1 MSALTLFFVGAET
14 ADRME
19 IGYMKIN
26 FQTGEVAGTEK
37 QYTGKKTTGNNTAT
51 QATGNEYLNKAVY
64 ADFMSDNDRAW
75 NLTGDGKEKG
85 KSLIELQQEA
95 GNVDVGIQQD
105 YMTVMSNTMSEED
118 YAKLQEDG
126 FDFKSMDPDEAVT
139 IVDKIKAELAKSG
152 QIIAGYND
160 DLDVNVLAEA
170 VGSDTL
176 ARQIAE
182 SFKDADIPL
191 TDENVDMI
199 NKAWDMASKLTT
211 PDDGAVSYMIDNEL
225 DTEIWNLYLAQ
236 NSGSSNGAAGTG
248 RYYAEDIKG
257 YYTCTGLG
265 DTDGMQEQIDRII
278 QQSSQELNDD
288 SRSDAKWLM
297 DRGLLVT
304 ADNLDR
310 LSDIKQC
317 EFPVTEETFAK
328 AAATAIA
335 EGKNP
340 VHADLSDTENIYT
353 KAAEMLYE
361 YNSEEK
367 WESLGDNITARRQL
381 EEIRLRMTAE
391 VNVKLLK
398 NNSDFAIDTA
408 PMEQLV
414 EALKKAEQEVA
425 AKYFPGADDAVEK
438 YQLLNNTQD
447 VVRDIPSLPVGII
460 GTYAIEDAK
469 DTLSEFHMA
478 GSSLK
483 DAYIKANESYE
494 EMMTVPRADLGDSI
508 KKAFANVDDI
518 LKDLNL
524 EVNDENRRAVR
535 ILGYNQMAVT
545 EENIEKVLAADTQ
558 VRDVVR
564 KMTPAATLQMI
575 RDGVNPLEKTFEE
588 LNGYFDESGSGYEEQ
603 SESYSRFLYR
613 LEHKKEISDDE
624 RDAYIGVFRMMRQIE
639 RTDGAAVGALVNSQ
653 AQIQFSSLLSAVR
666 SSRFKSLDVKVEDAF
681 GTVSQI
687 VKNGDSISDQIA
699 RGFVNRVD
707 DILTEVSESP
717 EADRA
722 YYDEE
727 LAEIR
732 EAANAG
738 QDAVELLQRGNMT
751 ASAENLIAAEELLN
765 GEETLFG
772 KADRHIK
779 SKDTNA
785 GEELLSKAGALW
797 EKLDSKEDFKEDYAD
812 TLSSLNEMVEEMSF
826 DEAASIDVRDMKLM
840 HKQLNIAASLASD
853 EEYII
858 PMYIGDNLS
867 QVHFS
872 VRQQEAGKGEVHIQV
887 NMQDDSS
894 MEADFRLQNGV
905 LSGILRGNSEGE
917 VTKLKSAADIMNER
931 LTGSDEELNGI
942 TAGEINV
949 YRSDEY
955 NVNRAGM
962 DAGINKTDG
971 AENIELYRI
980 AKVFLQSIRQS

>member
-1 MSALTLFFVGAET
+1 
-14 ADRME
+14 
-19 IGYMKIN
+19 MKIN
-26 FQTGEVAGTEK
+26 FQTGDITGTEK
-37 QYTGKKTTGNNTAT
+37 QYAGKKTTENKTAG
-51 QATGNEYLNKAVY
+51 QISADGYQNGVVY
-64 ADFMSDNDRAW
+64 ADFMSDNDRLW
-75 NLTGDGKEKG
+75 NLSSDNSQKG
-85 KSLIELQQEA
+85 KSLIEIQQEA

-118 YAKLQEDG
+118 YAKLEEDG
-126 FDFKSMDPDEAVT
+126 FDFKSMNPDEAVT

-160 DLDVNVLAEA
+160 DIDMDVLAEA
-170 VGSDTL
+170 VGSETL
-176 ARQIAE
+176 ARQVAE
-182 SFKDADIPL
+182 SFSDADIPL
-191 TDENVDMI
+191 TDENVDMLGQ
-199 NKAWDMASKLTT
+199 AWDMASSLTA
-211 PDDGAVSYMIDNEL
+211 PSDGAIGYMIDNEMAP
-225 DTEIWNLYLAQ
+225 EIWNLYLAQ
-236 NSGSSNGAAGTG
+236 NSGSGNIASGAGG
-248 RYYAEDIKG
+248 YYAEDVKG
-257 YYTCTGLG
+257 YYTQSGTD
-265 DTDGMQEQIDRII
+265 DTKGMQEQIERII
-278 QQSSQELNDD
+278 EQSSLELNDD
-288 SRSDAKWLM
+288 SRADAQWLI
-297 DRGLLVT
+297 DRGLPVT

-340 VHADLSDTENIYT
+340 VHADLSDTENIYE
-353 KAAEMLYE
+353 KAAKMLSEYTSDEM
-361 YNSEEK
+361 

-425 AKYFPGADDAVEK
+425 AKYFPDADDAVEK
-438 YQLLNNTQD
+438 YQMFNHAQD
-447 VVRDIPSLPVGII
+447 IVRDIPSLPLGII
-460 GTYAIEDAK
+460 GTYAIEDTE
-469 DTLSEFHMA
+469 DTLSEFHRA
-478 GSSLK
+478 GSSLR
-483 DAYIKANESYE
+483 DAYVKANESYE

-508 KKAFANVDDI
+508 KKAFSNVDDI

-524 EVNDENRRAVR
+524 EVNDENRRGVR
-535 ILGYNQMAVT
+535 ILGYNQMTVT

-558 VRDVVR
+558 VRDVVK

-575 RDGVNPLEKTFEE
+575 RDGVNPLEKTFDE
-588 LNGYFDESGSGYEEQ
+588 LNEYFEESGSGYEEQ

-624 RDAYIGVFRMMRQIE
+624 RDAYIGVFRLMRQIE

-653 AQIQFSSLLSAVR
+653 AEIQFSTLLSAVR
-666 SSRFKSLDVKVEDAF
+666 SGRFKSLDVKVEDAF

-687 VKNGDSISDQIA
+687 VRNADSISDQIA
-699 RGFVNRVD
+699 KGFVNKVN

-722 YYDEE
+722 YYTEE

-732 EAANAG
+732 ETANVS
-738 QDAVELLQRGNMT
+738 QDAVELLQRGDMT
-751 ASAENLIAAEELLN
+751 ASAENLMAAEELLN
-765 GEETLFG
+765 GEETIFN
-772 KADRHIK
+772 KAERRIK
-779 SKDTNA
+779 DKGTNA
-785 GEELLSKAGALW
+785 GEELLGKAGALW
-797 EKLDSKEDFKEDYAD
+797 EKLDSKEDFREAYTDALSSINETVEELSFEAD
-812 TLSSLNEMVEEMSF
+812 T
-826 DEAASIDVRDMKLM
+826 SIDVRDMQLL
-840 HKQLNIAASLASD
+840 HKQLNITAAAASE

-872 VRQQEAGKGEVHIQV
+872 VRQQETGKGEVHIQV
-887 NMQDDSS
+887 NMQDSS
-894 MEADFRLQNGV
+894 RMEADFRLQNGV
-905 LSGILRGNSEGE
+905 LSGILRGNSEEE

-931 LTGSDEELNGI
+931 LTGDDEELNGI

-962 DAGINKTDG
+962 DAGINNTDG
-971 AENIELYRI
+971 AENIELYRV